1 MKISSLHYN
10 RHMNKICVPCI
21 FIGCNSTGLH
31 HIVKYTTPGS
41 MDNKCLTNWIYWQF
55 STVVQLCP
63 YLFFKLTCSVLFFF
77 LSTMVP
83 RMSINWIL
91 TSQNSLH
98 YMVCKCKPGLWG
110 QTVTHLSHRRLS
122 DSQLQPEGPV
132 ETSAQPGVRP
142 VVGFCRPR
150 KTPTIKINDCWRPKP
165 PRPESLAEPIMG
177 TKMRTKNTCI
187 PHVHL
192 ASYSYSQRLEPGMHR
207 QAPWICGN
215 LGYHVRPIDNLPHLF
230 LKQRLSALL
239 NNHT

>member
-1 MKISSLHYN
+1 MFSCVRICSLSSL
-10 RHMNKICVPCI
+10 V
-21 FIGCNSTGLH
+21 
-31 HIVKYTTPGS
+31 
-41 MDNKCLTNWIYWQF
+41 
-55 STVVQLCP
+55 
-63 YLFFKLTCSVLFFF
+63 LFFFF

-83 RMSINWIL
+83 RMSINGIL

-98 YMVCKCKPGLWG
+98 YMVCKCKPSLWG

-150 KTPTIKINDCWRPKP
+150 KTPTIKTNDCWRPKP

>member
-1 MKISSLHYN
+1 MHLVYLLGVTVLDCIILLNTQHLVQWITNVSQTEFIDSLVLLFSCVRICSLSSL
-10 RHMNKICVPCI
+10 V
-21 FIGCNSTGLH
+21 
-31 HIVKYTTPGS
+31 
-41 MDNKCLTNWIYWQF
+41 
-55 STVVQLCP
+55 
-63 YLFFKLTCSVLFFF
+63 LFFFF

-83 RMSINWIL
+83 RMSINGIL

-98 YMVCKCKPGLWG
+98 YMVCKCKPSLWG

-142 VVGFCRPR
+142 VVGFRRPR

-230 LKQRLSALL
+230 LKQWLSALL

>member
-1 MKISSLHYN
+1 MYLVYLLGVTVLDCIILLNTQHLVQWITNVSQTEFIDSLVLLFSCVRICSLSSL
-10 RHMNKICVPCI
+10 V
-21 FIGCNSTGLH
+21 
-31 HIVKYTTPGS
+31 
-41 MDNKCLTNWIYWQF
+41 
-55 STVVQLCP
+55 
-63 YLFFKLTCSVLFFF
+63 LFFFF

-83 RMSINWIL
+83 RMSINGIL

-98 YMVCKCKPGLWG
+98 YMVCKCKPSLWG

>member
-1 MKISSLHYN
+1 
-10 RHMNKICVPCI
+10 
-21 FIGCNSTGLH
+21 
-31 HIVKYTTPGS
+31 
-41 MDNKCLTNWIYWQF
+41 
-55 STVVQLCP
+55 
-63 YLFFKLTCSVLFFF
+63 
-77 LSTMVP
+77 MVP
-83 RMSINWIL
+83 RMSINGIL

-98 YMVCKCKPGLWG
+98 YMVCKCKPSLWG

>member
-1 MKISSLHYN
+1 MYLVYLLGVTVLECIILLNTQHLVQWITNVSQTEFIDSLVLLFSCVRICSLSSL
-10 RHMNKICVPCI
+10 
-21 FIGCNSTGLH
+21 
-31 HIVKYTTPGS
+31 
-41 MDNKCLTNWIYWQF
+41 
-55 STVVQLCP
+55 
-63 YLFFKLTCSVLFFF
+63 VLFFF
-77 LSTMVP
+77 FFVNHGAENEYKL
-83 RMSINWIL
+83 
-91 TSQNSLH
+91 NSDITKLH
-98 YMVCKCKPGLWG
+98 YMVCKCKPSLWG

-142 VVGFCRPR
+142 VVGLCRPR
-150 KTPTIKINDCWRPKP
+150 KTPTIKTNDCWRPKP

-177 TKMRTKNTCI
+177 TKMRTKNTCK

-230 LKQRLSALL
+230 LKQWLSALL